1 VRDLQSSFQ
10 KFCITKVPREDNEK
24 ADWLARLASTE
35 KTEIEEDR
43 EPIQS
48 LTHSSIFDQAS
59 KLVLVKEVSNWRREL
74 IDYLENGTQPSKK
87 KYVVQLRMKAGRF
100 TMVNEALYKRGF
112 TLPIL
117 KCILPEEG
125 NYTFFGR
132 FMKEFAEVTLEQ
144 EY

>member
-1 VRDLQSSFQ
+1 
-10 KFCITKVPREDNEK
+10 
-24 ADWLARLASTE
+24 
-35 KTEIEEDR
+35 
-43 EPIQS
+43 
-48 LTHSSIFDQAS
+48 
-59 KLVLVKEVSNWRREL
+59 LVLVKEVSDWRREL
-74 IDYLENGTQPSKK
+74 IDYLENRTQPSKK
-87 KYVVQLRMKAGRF
+87 KSVVQLRMKAGKF